1 MNAAVWRLC
10 VLAVLVWVLS
20 QCEDENVGLIGDTGS
35 PASVSASTK
44 RSVLSRGPVK

>member
-1 MNAAVWRLC
+1 MKAAVWRLR
-10 VLAVLVWVLS
+10 VLPVLPWVLS
-20 QCEDENVGLIGDTGS
+20 QCEDKNVGLIGDNGS